1 MKRLVFVLA
10 GIAILLSGCA
20 GGVSSSTPVDF
31 VNALNANTSSNCVN
45 LTVTGMGSA
54 SGAKAGG
61 PGVKITQNQSG
72 CVIETTYEAAP
83 VAK

>member
-1 MKRLVFVLA
+1 MLIVLLF
-10 GIAILLSGCA
+10 ILALSGCA
-20 GGVSSSTPVDF
+20 AQGVTSSTPVDM
-31 VNALNANTSSNCVN
+31 VNALNANTSSNCIN

-72 CVIETTYEAAP
+72 CVIETAP
-83 VAK
+83 EMAPATGK